1 MENCGILF
9 LSREDYT
16 GLRACIDH
24 LGNRLDAPTSGRFFY
39 DLFEIKFCLVMS
51 WKKLFNGNFAFGC
64 YTTFHFNSYVG
75 GSFFLGN

>member
-16 GLRACIDH
+16 GFQACIDH

-39 DLFEIKFCLVMS
+39 VIELFQFTVL
-51 WKKLFNGNFAFGC
+51 KLGRSNQ
-64 YTTFHFNSYVG
+64 TF
-75 GSFFLGN
+75 